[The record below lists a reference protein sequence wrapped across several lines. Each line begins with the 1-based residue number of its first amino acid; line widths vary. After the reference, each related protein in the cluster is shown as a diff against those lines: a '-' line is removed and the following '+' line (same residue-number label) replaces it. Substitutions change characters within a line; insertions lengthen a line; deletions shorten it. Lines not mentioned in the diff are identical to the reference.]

1 MEYTVANVKE
11 ENRWEE
17 GVYQIE
23 VTDPVVGGVDGISN
37 KQAKQLANRTSYLKE
52 KVDALTPA
60 NIFEEIKKIDGTDSG
75 LDADKLDG
83 LDSSAF
89 ARVEHALVKR
99 PLPKGDY
106 TSVGFWR
113 ALDSG
118 WYSYNHDSIQGSNNP
133 TPYGFI
139 YVLVE
144 GSDYRVFWYRKN
156 GIETYSLF
164 FNGSQSNSSSVGW
177 NLISTTLTSGSYAS
191 TGVIRTENGDF
202 SGRWISAD
210 HFKLKAETQDNLFG
224 NSSELVFRNGAG
236 ENENFLRAVSADKF
250 REALKLFRLD
260 RRNATSVYTASQTNP
275 TIDLSKADNFELTL
289 TGSGVL
295 TLNNG
300 IKGQSG
306 VIAISNAAANITGYA
321 SNVKWRTTPTSLQ
334 ATETFAYFVWHDG
347 YISIGRV

>member
-11 ENRWEE
+11 ENIWEE

-89 ARVEHALVKR
+89 ARIEQVLVKR

-118 WYSYNHDSIQGSNNP
+118 WYSYNHDSIQGLHNP

-164 FNGSQSNSSSVGW
+164 FNGSQSSSSSAGW
-177 NLISTTLTSGSYAS
+177 NLVSTTLTSGSYAS
-191 TGVIRTENGDF
+191 TGVMRTENGDF
-202 SGRWISAD
+202 SGRYIEAAQFKMSAPKED
-210 HFKLKAETQDNLFG
+210 AIFVPSNEI
-224 NSSELVFRNGAG
+224 VFRQTHQDGQ
-236 ENENFLRAVSADKF
+236 NFLRAVSVDKF
-250 REALKLFRLD
+250 KEVLKLFRLD
-260 RRNATSVYTASQTNP
+260 QRNATAVFTVSQP
-275 TIDLSKADNFELTL
+275 KPIFDLALSDNFEVTL

-295 TLNNG
+295 ELHNG
-300 IKGQSG
+300 IRGQSG
-306 VIAISNAAANITGYA
+306 VIRINNASTGITGYA
-321 SNVKWRTTPTSLQ
+321 SNIKWRTTPTNLQ
-334 ATETFAYFVWHDG
+334 ASEIFAYFVWQDG

>member
-1 MEYTVANVKE
+1 MAIDIKNGTGREV
-11 ENRWEE
+11 RE
-17 GVYQIE
+17 GI
-23 VTDPVVGGVDGISN
+23 N
-37 KQAKQLANRTSYLKE
+37 KAFNDLDDAKLGKTE
-52 KVDALTPA
+52 KAA
-60 NIFEEIKKIDGTDSG
+60 DS
-75 LDADKLDG
+75 DKLDG

-89 ARVEHALVKR
+89 ARIEQVLVKR

-118 WYSYNHDSIQGSNNP
+118 WYSYNHDSIQGLHNP

-164 FNGSQSNSSSVGW
+164 FNGSQSSSSSVGW
-177 NLISTTLTSGSYAS
+177 NLITLPFTSGSYPS
-191 TGVIRTENGDF
+191 TAVMRTENGDF
-202 SGRWISAD
+202 SGRYIEAG
-210 HFKLKAETQDNLFG
+210 HFKMLDPNEDYLFTLPI
-224 NSSELVFRNGAG
+224 EIIYRQTHQNGQHW
-236 ENENFLRAVSADKF
+236 LRGVSADKF
-250 REALKLFRLD
+250 REVLKLFRLD
-260 RRNATSVYTASQTNP
+260 KRNATSVYTASQANP
-275 TIDLSKADNFELTL
+275 TIDLSLADNFELTL

-306 VIAISNAAANITGYA
+306 VITLSNAATNITGYA
-321 SNVKWRTTPTSLQ
+321 SNIKWRTTPTNLQ
-334 ATETFAYFVWHDG
+334 ATETFAYFVWHDE

>member
-1 MEYTVANVKE
+1 MANLKE
-11 ENRWEE
+11 SATWES
-17 GVYQIE
+17 GIYQLE
-23 VTDPVVGGVDGISN
+23 TTDPVVGGEDGIDN
-37 KQAKQLANRTSYLKE
+37 KQAKQLANRTTYLRQ
-52 KVDALTPA
+52 KVESLQTSLQESQ
-60 NIFEEIKKIDGTDSG
+60 NTINSK
-75 LDADKLDG
+75 LDASAKAADSDKLDG

-89 ARVEHALVKR
+89 ARIEQVLVKR
-99 PLPKGDY
+99 SLPKGDY

-164 FNGSQSNSSSVGW
+164 FNGSYLSSSSVGW
-177 NLISTTLTSGSYAS
+177 NLITLPFTSGSYAN
-191 TGVIRTENGDF
+191 TGVMRNENGDF
-202 SGRWISAD
+202 SGRRISVI
-210 HFKLKAETQDNLFG
+210 H
-224 NSSELVFRNGAG
+224 
-236 ENENFLRAVSADKF
+236 
-250 REALKLFRLD
+250 LD
-260 RRNATSVYTASQTNP
+260 ASIHVASQANP
-275 TIDLSKADNFELTL
+275 TIDLSKADNFEITL

-306 VIAISNAAANITGYA
+306 VISIANAATNITGYA
-321 SNVKWRTTPTSLQ
+321 SNIKWRTTPTNLQ